1 MNKIAAFPLL
11 LVSCWLAAVGMAR
24 PSGSSVLSLAD
35 ADIAH
40 RFDVRRD
47 AILKKA
53 AAGIDPADLSKGG
66 FLNVAACLQRGENRP
81 AALARFAKLNEPM
94 PVDNMFWVYPMV
106 TVMLTGR
113 DELDAASWARIRELW
128 KIYWPSRGDTENHWV
143 ISYAGL
149 YLAAQTL
156 PEAGGDQ
163 WFNGQ
168 SSAENMKEAR
178 DYLLHW
184 MDITTAYG
192 QGEYDSPNY
201 IEEYAIPLSLLAGWA
216 HDPVLRE
223 KARMLLDYIYYDF
236 VVEQVD
242 GYYGGAHSRVYPKQA
257 VAPGYTPSSAL
268 AWLLFGLGD
277 EQPGAGSIVVALS
290 GYRPPPILERIAR
303 DMQARPYVE
312 RELKRTRWRLRHA
325 GPDSFVIGDKRTVP
339 VYKYSYVDRDFV
351 LGSSQGGLLQPIQQ
365 QTWSLT
371 WRTDKSASEAA
382 NAFFGVQPSSS
393 ALEGS
398 MYFGGDADT
407 LTDLIA
413 RSKAD
418 YDSPDK
424 LTGGSPYEQVFQAGT
439 ALIALYDI
447 APGARFPHII
457 TFFSR
462 DLTGVD
468 EDKSGWIFAQGG
480 PVYIAYR
487 PFAPGEWKPYDWTG
501 LLRNGAG
508 GFISTGFEKWGAG
521 HRCYVSA
528 QLRNGYVVQVAPVR
542 DYPSFDAF
550 KAAVRAL
557 PLTFSTQDQP
567 EATFTALDGSRLHA
581 RYGEAP
587 TVNGKSPDYA
597 HWPLF
602 DGPFAHEE
610 RGSGKLDLHHA
621 GERLL
626 LDFKATTRTEEAVVP
641 AQP

>member
-1 MNKIAAFPLL
+1 MKTNPAFTLL
-11 LVSCWLAAVGMAR
+11 FVSCWLTVAGALRAA
-24 PSGSSVLSLAD
+24 PLSLAD

-40 RFDVRRD
+40 RFATRRETV
-47 AILKKA
+47 LKET
-53 AAGIDPADLSKGG
+53 AAGIDPANPSKGG
-66 FLNVAACLQRGENRP
+66 FLNVAAGLQTGENRA

-106 TVMLTGR
+106 TVMLTGH
-113 DELDAASWARIRELW
+113 DSLDAASWARIRELW

-156 PEAGGDQ
+156 PAAGGDQ
-163 WFNGQ
+163 WFNGR
-168 SSAENMKEAR
+168 SSAENMREAR

-184 MDITTAYG
+184 IDVTTAHG

-201 IEEYAIPLSLLAGWA
+201 IEEYAIPLSMLAGWA
-216 HDPVLRE
+216 QDPVLRE
-223 KARMLLDYIYYDF
+223 KSRMLLDYIFYDF

-257 VAPGYTPSSAL
+257 VAPGRTPSSAL

-277 EQPGAGSIVVALS
+277 RQSSQGTVVVALS
-290 GYRPPPILERIAR
+290 GYTPPPMLERIAR
-303 DMQARPYVE
+303 DMDARPYVE
-312 RELKRTRWRLRHA
+312 RELKRTRWRMRHA
-325 GPDSFVIGDKRTVP
+325 GKNSFAIGDKRTVP

-365 QTWSLT
+365 QTWSLV
-371 WRTDKSASEAA
+371 WRSDKSTADAA
-382 NAFFGVQPSSS
+382 NTFFGLQPSSS

-424 LTGGSPYEQVFQAGT
+424 LVGGSPYEQVLQAGT

-447 APGARFPHII
+447 APGARFPQIT

-462 DLTGVD
+462 DLTGVE

-501 LLRNGAG
+501 LLRHGGGGWISAG
-508 GFISTGFEKWGAG
+508 FAEWGTG

-528 QLRNGYVVQVAPVR
+528 PLRNGYVVQVAAAR
-542 DYPSFDAF
+542 DYASFDVF
-550 KAAVRAL
+550 KTAVRAL
-557 PLTFSTQDQP
+557 PIAFSTQNAP
-567 EATFTALDGSRLHA
+567 EATFTALDGQRLQA
-581 RYGEAP
+581 RYGEVP
-587 TVNGKSPDYA
+587 TVNGQPVDYA

-610 RGSGKLDLHHA
+610 RGSRKLDLRHG
-621 GERLL
+621 GERRL
-626 LDFKATTRTEEAVVP
+626 LDFKNTRIEETVTTP
-641 AQP
+641 QP

>member
-1 MNKIAAFPLL
+1 MKTNAAFSLI
-11 LVSCWLAAVGMAR
+11 LVSCWLAVAGVARAAEAR
-24 PSGSSVLSLAD
+24 PLSLAD
-35 ADIAH
+35 ADIAQ
-40 RFDVRRD
+40 RFVTRRELV
-47 AILKKA
+47 LKET
-53 AAGIDPADLSKGG
+53 AAGIDPADPSKGG
-66 FLNVAACLQRGENRP
+66 FLNVAACLQRGENRA

-106 TVMLTGR
+106 TVMLTGH
-113 DELDAASWARIRELW
+113 DNLDAASWARIRELW

-156 PEAGGDQ
+156 PPAGGDQ

-184 MDITTAYG
+184 IDVTTAYG

-201 IEEYAIPLSLLAGWA
+201 IEEYAMPLSLLAGWSK
-216 HDPVLRE
+216 DPVLRE
-223 KARMLLDYIYYDF
+223 KARMLLDYIFYDF

-257 VAPGYTPSSAL
+257 VAPGRTPSSAL

-277 EQPGAGSIVVALS
+277 RQAGAGATVVALS
-290 GYRPPPILERIAR
+290 GYTPPPILERIAR
-303 DMQARPYVE
+303 DMTVRPYVE

-365 QTWSLT
+365 QTWSLV
-371 WRTDKSASEAA
+371 WRTDKSTADAA
-382 NAFFGVQPSSS
+382 NTFFGVQPSSS
-393 ALEGS
+393 ALEGA

-407 LTDLIA
+407 LANLIA

-424 LTGGSPYEQVFQAGT
+424 LTGGSPYEQVFQDGT

-447 APGARFPHII
+447 APGARFPHIT

-487 PFAPGEWKPYDWTG
+487 PLAPGEWKPYDWTG
-501 LLRNGAG
+501 LLRHGGGGWISAG
-508 GFISTGFEKWGAG
+508 FADWGTG
-521 HRCYVSA
+521 HRCYVSS
-528 QLRNGYVVQVAPVR
+528 QLRNGYVVQVAPTR
-542 DYPSFDAF
+542 DYASFNAF
-550 KAAVRAL
+550 KSAVRAL
-557 PLTFSTQDQP
+557 PLTYSTKDKPQV
-567 EATFTALDGSRLHA
+567 TFTALGGQRLQA
-581 RYGEAP
+581 RYGEPP
-587 TVNGKSPDYA
+587 TVDGKSPDYA

-602 DGPFAHEE
+602 DGPFAHEA
-610 RGSGKLDLHHA
+610 RGSGKLDLRHG

-626 LDFKATTRTEEAVVP
+626 LDFNHTRTEESATAV
-641 AQP
+641 QP